1 MYLINYCSDL
11 ISGFGMNEDHFKLK
25 NKFSIFLV
33 KNVFLTKIHKFLEFH
48 QISILTLGYPGFQKK
63 KCFCDKPILKTRVKV
78 NMHPL
83 SPPTRIPVTI
93 KFWGI
98 HTLNTCSEKMERGNT
113 MKLLNWM
120 HELMFSR
127 AGPEIWKIQLPDECG
142 HDVEKMIPSKF
153 WVVTLTHHFVFKG
166 VY

>member
-1 MYLINYCSDL
+1 MYLVNYCSDL
-11 ISGFGMNEDHFKLK
+11 ISGFGMNEDHFK
-25 NKFSIFLV
+25 V
-33 KNVFLTKIHKFLEFH
+33 KNVFLTKIYKFLEFR

-98 HTLNTCSEKMERGNT
+98 RTLNTCSEKMERGNT

-120 HELMFSR
+120 HELMFST
-127 AGPEIWKIQLPDECG
+127 AGPEIWKFNIRMSADMMSK
-142 HDVEKMIPSKF
+142 KMIPSKF
-153 WVVTLTHHFVFKG
+153 WVVSLTHHFVFKG